1 MPRHSLLTLLAAL
14 LTLSSCANFDLE
26 YSKLEAVAET
36 NPKPDAIVGMWHRKA
51 TDGWGLQLRQ
61 SFLFNRDGTGVD
73 SYYHSDWMIGQAEQT
88 TRFTWNYAGNG
99 VWRTKSTE
107 AHGATWELR
116 MSQGKLIRKAPALAR
131 EVLERV
137 PQ

>member
-26 YSKLEAVAET
+26 YSKLEAVADT

-73 SYYHSDWMIGQAEQT
+73 SYYHSDWMIGMQEAT
-88 TRFTWNYAGNG
+88 YKFTWKYAGNG
-99 VWRTKSTE
+99 VWRTQSPDISNYD
-107 AHGATWELR
+107 WEWR
-116 MSQGKLIRKAPALAR
+116 ISQGKLIRKGSLAR
-131 EVLERV
+131 EVMERV
-137 PQ
+137 AQ